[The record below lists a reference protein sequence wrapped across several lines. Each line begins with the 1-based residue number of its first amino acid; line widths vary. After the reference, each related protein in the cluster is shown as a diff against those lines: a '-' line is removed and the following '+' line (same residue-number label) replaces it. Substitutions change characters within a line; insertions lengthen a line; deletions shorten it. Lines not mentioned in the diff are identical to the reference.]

1 MQAASRAQPGLRAL
15 LLNVGVAVGAA
26 VWAVRVVSPTRP
38 AGITSS
44 DLALAAL
51 LCAAALGMDATRMVW
66 GSDRAGRVQ
75 VATAANTVLLPAAI
89 LLPPGLSLAVAVVT
103 SLGFVTSAR
112 GWVEVVGNATFRVTT
127 ISTAALTFAFLAPGW
142 PPDQT
147 DPASVAALAEAGL
160 LMVLTKA
167 LLVVNLARGWDGLD
181 ARDLPLLQ
189 WRELLV
195 QTPEV
200 LLGAVF
206 CLLYPTPGTL
216 LVVGLF
222 VWIHLTVREHAR
234 LRLASRDPK
243 TGLLSWPGFQPLAD
257 AELRRARRTGQPLAL
272 LLMDLDGLKAVNTRH
287 GLLAGDLYIEAT
299 AQLLTQST
307 RNYDLLARF
316 GGDEFALL
324 LPDTTLADAAA
335 CAERIRAA
343 IASTRL
349 AGIDA
354 PMGVSIGV
362 AAVHPDQDV
371 RGLLS
376 AADTGLRQAKASNR
390 NQVVVAD

>member
-1 MQAASRAQPGLRAL
+1 MGAASAGRPGLRAL
-15 LLNVGVAVGAA
+15 LLNVIVAVGAA
-26 VWAVRVVSPTRP
+26 VWAVQVVGPTRP
-38 AGITSS
+38 ADITVSE
-44 DLALAAL
+44 LTLAAL
-51 LCAAALGMDATRMVW
+51 LCAGAWAMDATRMVW
-66 GSDRAGRVQ
+66 GSDRAGRAQ

-89 LLPPGLSLAVAVVT
+89 LLPPVLSLAVGAVT
-103 SLGFVTSAR
+103 SVGFVTNSR
-112 GWVEVVGNATFRVTT
+112 GWVGVVGNATFRVTT
-127 ISTAALTFAFLAPGW
+127 ISAAALTFAFLAPGW
-142 PPDQT
+142 PPDPT

-189 WRELLV
+189 WRQLLA

-222 VWIHLTVREHAR
+222 AWIHLTVREHAR

-243 TGLLSWPGFQPLAD
+243 TGLLSWPGFKPLAD
-257 AELRRARRTGQPLAL
+257 AELNRAQRNQQPLAL

-287 GLLAGDLYIEAT
+287 GLLAGDQYIEAT
-299 AQLLTQST
+299 ARLLTRST

-324 LPDTTLADAAA
+324 LPNTTLADAARV
-335 CAERIRAA
+335 AERIRAA

-362 AAVHPDQDV
+362 TAAHADQDV
-371 RGLLS
+371 RSLLA
-376 AADTGLRQAKASNR
+376 AADTGLRQAKANNR
-390 NQVVVAD
+390 NQVVVTA